1 MTCPHCGEAAR
12 CHGFRHRGLV
22 SLFGP
27 LDYARHYYHCPSCHR
42 GNAPLDGLIGLQSH
56 DLTPAAD
63 EVVSLAGLVDSFAA
77 GAGKILARLSG
88 LHLSES
94 TVQRATEAAGER
106 LAEIQHAGRD
116 MGPLTRW
123 NWHKD
128 AEGKS
133 VGYVSVDATGVGQ
146 QGPGGRKTEGKMV
159 YVGMVY
165 NPVPEEPQR
174 WADRQAKRQPQ
185 WQSRY
190 VAQVRPLEELS
201 QPLRRQAG
209 QVGLDKAERIIAISD
224 GGNGLE
230 DFLRRNF
237 PLVEAVILDFYHVAE
252 YVSKL
257 SKALHPDD
265 EAAATTWR
273 EATCE
278 KLKTQG
284 GTAVLEDLRG
294 LDVRHR
300 RGAKVVRDEVVGY
313 FENQAHRMDYPSY
326 RAKGWQ
332 IGSGPV
338 ESACKTVIGERMKGG
353 GMRWGVDGA
362 DAVSHLRALFCS
374 CDNLW
379 QSLWSRN

>member
-1 MTCPHCGEAAR
+1 MTCPHCGDAAR
-12 CHGFRHRGLV
+12 CHGFRSRQLV

-27 LDYARHYYHCPSCHR
+27 IDYTRHYYRCSSCHR
-42 GNAPLDGLIGLQSH
+42 GNAPLDGLLGLQTH

-63 EVVSLAGLVDSFAA
+63 EVVCLAGLVDSFAA
-77 GAGKILARLSG
+77 GAQKILTRLSG

-106 LAEIQHAGRD
+106 LAEVQHAASQD
-116 MGPLTRW
+116 VGPSTPW

-128 AEGKS
+128 AEGKR

-146 QGPGGRKTEGKMV
+146 QGPGGQKTEGKMV

-165 NPVPEEPQR
+165 NPVPEKRDR
-174 WADRQAKRQPQ
+174 WANPQAKRQPE

-190 VAQVRPLEELS
+190 VAQVRPLDELS

-230 DFLRRNF
+230 DFLRVNF
-237 PLVEAVILDFYHVAE
+237 PLVDAVILDFYHVAE

-257 SKALHPDD
+257 SKALYPDNED
-265 EAAATTWR
+265 AAKSWR
-273 EATCE
+273 EATGE
-278 KLKTQG
+278 TLKTRG
-284 GTAVLEDLRG
+284 GTAVLEEFRRLP
-294 LDVRHR
+294 VRS
-300 RGAKVVRDEVVGY
+300 RGAKAVRDEVVGY

-353 GMRWGVDGA
+353 GMRWCADGA

-374 CDNLW
+374 CDKLW
-379 QSLWSRN
+379 ESLWSRN

>member
-12 CHGFRHRGLV
+12 CHGFRSRQLV
-22 SLFGP
+22 SLFGSIGF
-27 LDYARHYYHCPSCHR
+27 ARHYYHCSSCHR
-42 GNAPLDGLIGLQSH
+42 GNAPLDAILGLQRH

-63 EVVSLAGLVDSFAA
+63 EVVCLAGAVDSFAA
-77 GAGKILARLSG
+77 GARKILARLSG

-106 LAEIQHAGRD
+106 LAEAQHSGQDIGAST
-116 MGPLTRW
+116 PW

-146 QGPGGRKTEGKMV
+146 QGPRGKKAEGKMV

-165 NPVPEEPQR
+165 NPVPEDRER
-174 WADRQAKRQPQ
+174 WANPKTQRPPE

-190 VAQVRPLEELS
+190 VAQVRPLEKLS

-209 QVGLDKAERIIAISD
+209 QVGLDKAERIIALSD

-230 DFLRRNF
+230 DFLRMNF
-237 PLVEAVILDFYHVAE
+237 PLVDAVILDFYHVAE
-252 YVSKL
+252 YVAKL

-265 EAAATTWR
+265 EAAAKSWR
-273 EATCE
+273 ETTCE
-278 KLKTQG
+278 TLKTQG
-284 GTAVLEDLRG
+284 GTAVLENLRG
-294 LDVRHR
+294 LTVRP
-300 RGAKVVRDEVVGY
+300 GAKAVRDEVVGY
-313 FENQAHRMDYPSY
+313 FENQSHRMDYPTY

-353 GMRWGVDGA
+353 GMRWGLDGA

-374 CDNLW
+374 CDKLW
-379 QSLWSRN
+379 ESLWSKN